1 MPVIP
6 LHLLPK
12 LLAAEDHAQKRPG
25 TTFKGGEE
33 SVQYYISQTCDEQ
46 RFEARKVGFSSEC
59 LNFSATV
66 YSSVGNCFASNTAH
80 KPKTF
85 PLRFSFLMS
94 EFDTCSKIVYT

>member
-1 MPVIP
+1 MIP

-12 LLAAEDHAQKRPG
+12 LLATEDHAQKLPG

-59 LNFSATV
+59 LNVSATV
-66 YSSVGNCFASNTAH
+66 YSSVGNCFASNTTH

-85 PLRFSFLMS
+85 PLRLSSLMS
-94 EFDTCSKIVYT
+94 EFDTCSIIVYT

>member
-1 MPVIP
+1 MLVIP

-12 LLAAEDHAQKRPG
+12 LLATEDHAQKLPG

-46 RFEARKVGFSSEC
+46 RFRSEC

-66 YSSVGNCFASNTAH
+66 YSSVGNCFASNTTH

-85 PLRFSFLMS
+85 PLRLSSLMS
-94 EFDTCSKIVYT
+94 EFDTCSIIVYT